1 MFKGALEF
9 ISCATQSIVQC
20 SFYRIQLCG
29 ASLIIID
36 EDALFKGIFLKHFT
50 LLFIFCVEHLFLHIS
65 IACVILLCIC
75 VHVQRCF
82 MKPLDPPLVVC
93 NVSCAQQ
100 VDCCTMF
107 AQACHV
113 PFLHFCCCCE
123 WRYSFTSY
131 ISNILQ
137 HKTLQLVSQVCLSTT
152 CFSYVIDFQNL
163 ML

>member
-9 ISCATQSIVQC
+9 ISCATQGIVQC

-29 ASLIIID
+29 ASLITID

-93 NVSCAQQ
+93 NISCAQQ

-113 PFLHFCCCCE
+113 PFLHFCCCE
-123 WRYSFTSY
+123 WRYSFTL
-131 ISNILQ
+131 IFPTFCNTILYNLFL
-137 HKTLQLVSQVCLSTT
+137 KFVCTQLVFLMSQIFKT
-152 CFSYVIDFQNL
+152 
-163 ML
+163 